1 MCPAPF
7 FAQSG
12 LAGGLTHAPIAGFG
26 YGLPLSRLYARYF
39 GGDLSIMSMD
49 GWGTDAYMHL
59 NKLGDSQEFLP
70 A

>member
-1 MCPAPF
+1 LNRSSSSHA
-7 FAQSG
+7 G
-12 LAGGLTHAPIAGFG
+12 LAGGQPPIAGFG

-49 GWGTDAYMHL
+49 GWGTDAYLYL